1 MTILTASGTTFEVTD
16 KQVTIT
22 RSDQPEC
29 TIPLADLLEFLGL
42 FEGESEDDDEA

>member
-1 MTILTASGTTFEVTD
+1 MTILTDGGTTFEVTD

-29 TIPLADLLEFLGL
+29 IVPLADLLEFLGL
-42 FEGESEDDDEA
+42 FESEIEDEE